1 MSDSTTE
8 SEFHELLRAA
18 YLGEI
23 FEVQAIEGFLGADAF
38 PASHAEL
45 TALHSLCTVVRDAL
59 AQHADAPHPDHLL
72 ADTDD
77 YVSLISGLEISD
89 HYAAIVAFG
98 EAALYR
104 LRRLKV
110 LAPPSMQSVLTTLIE
125 QKRLYT
131 AVAKDGIAAHQRD
144 DENWPRTRGH
154 NLHANNAISRIAAS
168 PKRRAGAGPFASIWC
183 GQARGVTPTRHVD
196 DLQIRAAPAVTPA
209 KPTMHPMKYGG
220 FYR

>member
-23 FEVQAIEGFLGADAF
+23 FEVQAIEGFLGAGAF

-45 TALHSLCTVVRDAL
+45 AALHSLCTVVRDAL
-59 AQHADAPHPDHLL
+59 AKHADSPHPDHLS

-77 YVSLISGLEISD
+77 YVSLISRLEISD
-89 HYAAIVAFG
+89 LFAAIVSFG

-104 LRRLKV
+104 LRRLRV
-110 LAPPSMQSVLTTLIE
+110 LAPPSMQSVLTTLTE

-131 AVAKDGIAAHQRD
+131 AVAKDSIAVHQ
-144 DENWPRTRGH
+144 
-154 NLHANNAISRIAAS
+154 
-168 PKRRAGAGPFASIWC
+168 
-183 GQARGVTPTRHVD
+183 
-196 DLQIRAAPAVTPA
+196 
-209 KPTMHPMKYGG
+209 
-220 FYR
+220 